1 MTKQERI
8 QAIGAYREPHQK
20 IVFWLTAALI
30 FLNSFT
36 LSFDDFW
43 WVWGIGSI
51 FAAIGL
57 VRFMLREGEVLMAF
71 TNGRGRVL
79 TKRLYQMYS
88 LWIVWVTGTI
98 LLSRLHIPTFGWV
111 LYGVCFMI
119 LGWRHYTTH
128 KQFKQA
134 DTDQPTRDEITKD
147 YRSYERSTY
156 ADKTRTH

>member
-20 IVFWLTAALI
+20 IIFWLTVALI
-30 FLNSFT
+30 FFNSFT
-36 LSFDDFW
+36 LGFDDIW

-51 FAAIGL
+51 LAATGL
-57 VRFMLREGEVLMAF
+57 IRFMLREGEALMAF

-88 LWIVWVTGTI
+88 LWLVWFTGAV
-98 LLSRLHIPTFGWV
+98 LLSRLHIPMFGWV
-111 LYGVCFMI
+111 LYSVCFVI
-119 LGWRHYTTH
+119 LGWSHYTIH

-134 DTDQPTRDEITKD
+134 DPDQPTRNEVTQH
-147 YRSYERSTY
+147 YRSYERSTH
-156 ADKTRTH
+156 ANEKRTH